1 MLNEHG
7 TLFRNAFCVLKI
19 GFLRKALKE
28 QFKNF
33 IYSFVETEDVDLP
46 VTKTPRELLAEAG
59 YDLYECKTE
68 ADVQS
73 FQKYYAPGEELC
85 TFNGG
90 RLNRCHVF
98 FAVKKNVDQ
107 IKRKDFKHPKR
118 QDDYGTSVISIQFTR
133 GSSNTVSIKN
143 RYNHTVDNP
152 DATFSNNLDNII
164 LGLTDSFENTYGF
177 NLSHNRSGFEI
188 PGYVRVDKFY
198 KYNYELDNI
207 YYCTDN
213 LIIDNFELVRD
224 FQQMERYILFDYFII
239 DLKEKTIKPYKDK
252 IINGKNIKP
261 GDKLIGI
268 ASSGVHSNGFSL
280 VRKLYTDLNEKFN
293 GEEVWKTLITP
304 TKIYVKP
311 ILSLIEKFDIKGMSH
326 ITGGGFI
333 ENVPR
338 MFNGSELTA
347 EINKDSYPL
356 PAIFEDMINKG
367 VNRDHM
373 YNTFNMG
380 IGFVLCVDEKDV
392 NAVIKELHELGEKA
406 YEIGVVTA
414 GGEGVCL
421 K

>member
-1 MLNEHG
+1 MITYKDAGVNIEEGYKSVKLIKEYAQRTMSEYVLNGLGSFAGMVELPEGYKKPVLVSGTDGVGTKLELAFKTKKYDTVGIDCVAMCVNDILCHG
-7 TLFRNAFCVLKI
+7 AKPLFFLDYIACGKLEAEVAADLVKGVSDGCMMSDCALVGGETAEMP
-19 GFLRKALKE
+19 GFYKE
-28 QFKNF
+28 GEYD
-33 IYSFVETEDVDLP
+33 I
-46 VTKTPRELLAEAG
+46 AG
-59 YDLYECKTE
+59 
-68 ADVQS
+68 
-73 FQKYYAPGEELC
+73 
-85 TFNGG
+85 
-90 RLNRCHVF
+90 
-98 FAVKKNVDQ
+98 FAVGIVD
-107 IKRKDFKHPKR
+107 
-118 QDDYGTSVISIQFTR
+118 
-133 GSSNTVSIKN
+133 
-143 RYNHTVDNP
+143 
-152 DATFSNNLDNII
+152 
-164 LGLTDSFENTYGF
+164 
-177 NLSHNRSGFEI
+177 
-188 PGYVRVDKFY
+188 
-198 KYNYELDNI
+198 
-207 YYCTDN
+207 
-213 LIIDNFELVRD
+213 
-224 FQQMERYILFDYFII
+224 
-239 DLKEKTIKPYKDK
+239 KDK

-380 IGFVLCVDEKDV
+380 IGFVLCVNEGDV
-392 NAVIKELHELGEKA
+392 DSIISDLKELGEEA
-406 YEIGVVTA
+406 YEIGYVTS
-414 GGEGVCL
+414 GGEGICL